1 MQDYKKLKVWQ
12 LAHQFVLA
20 IYKISGRFPD
30 AERYGLQ
37 NQLRRSAYSI
47 PANIAEG
54 CGKNSGAELAHFLNT
69 SLGSANEVDYYLLLI
84 NDLGYINA
92 EEYVNLNAGI
102 NEIKAM
108 LIALI
113 QKVRSNRTL
122 KT

>member
-12 LAHQFVLA
+12 QAHQFVLT
-20 IYKISGRFPD
+20 IYKISGSFPD
-30 AERYGLQ
+30 SERYGLQ

-108 LIALI
+108 LITLI
-113 QKVRSNRTL
+113 QKVRLNK

>member
-12 LAHQFVLA
+12 QAHRFVLI
-20 IYKISGRFPD
+20 IYKTSACFPD
-30 AERYGLQ
+30 SERYGLQ

-54 CGKNSGAELAHFLNT
+54 CGKNSDAELAHFLNT

-84 NDLGYINA
+84 KDLNYITEEEYIRLNA
-92 EEYVNLNAGI
+92 EV

-113 QKVRSNRTL
+113 QKVRSNKKL